1 MNLIFYVCSKL
12 DLVILS
18 FAIQIT
24 IIKNK
29 TTANIVGNLYC
40 YIFGLFAAFKLKYW
54 IEIFSSKTNQENWNL
69 ICC

>member
-54 IEIFSSKTNQENWNL
+54 IVDIITIL
-69 ICC
+69 ICQTLSINF